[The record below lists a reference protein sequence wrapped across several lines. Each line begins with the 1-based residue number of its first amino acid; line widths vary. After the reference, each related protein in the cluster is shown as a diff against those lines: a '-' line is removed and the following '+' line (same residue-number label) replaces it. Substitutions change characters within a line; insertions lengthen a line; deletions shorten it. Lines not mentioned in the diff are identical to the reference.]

1 MCRRIQVEL
10 AQPVFV
16 DANIF
21 QGHMQANATE
31 YCVQYIYT
39 LYIYTYII
47 YMYMERERERTVA
60 ASAPTGPAAAIG

>member
-39 LYIYTYII
+39 LYIYI
-47 YMYMERERERTVA
+47 YNIHVHGERERGQLQQVRRQVQLLQ
-60 ASAPTGPAAAIG
+60 